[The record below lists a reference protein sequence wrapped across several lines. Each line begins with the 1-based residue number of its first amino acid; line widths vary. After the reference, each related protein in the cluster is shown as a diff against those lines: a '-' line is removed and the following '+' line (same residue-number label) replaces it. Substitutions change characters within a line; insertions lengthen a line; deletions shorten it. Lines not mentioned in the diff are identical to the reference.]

1 MKRILGLGVIACAL
15 LLAGCGSSSTNDEVS
30 TSVVVAT
37 TTMIEDATPSPAADS
52 FSLIGGG
59 SIDLTRGP
67 TAMPIALWFW
77 APG

>member
-1 MKRILGLGVIACAL
+1 MKRILGLGVIASAL
-15 LLAGCGSSSTNDEVS
+15 LLAGCGSSSTKDEVS

-37 TTMIEDATPSPAADS
+37 TQSIEESTPSQAADS
-52 FSLIGGG
+52 YSLIGGG

-67 TAMPIALWFW
+67 TAMPVALWFW